1 MYPPRRTG
9 QRLAAIFLL
18 GWVLLDFPVLSLF
31 DRPGEVLGMPLLYVY
46 LFAAWLLLIVLMG
59 VVAEGRGD

>member
-18 GWVLLDFPVLSLF
+18 GWALLDYPVLSLF
-31 DRPGEVLGMPLLYVY
+31 DRPGDILGMPLLCVY

-59 VVAEGRGD
+59 AVAEGCDD

>member
-59 VVAEGRGD
+59 VVAEGRGE